1 MGEFCSLNPVSL
13 NPWGLQCHTHAH
25 APAVRRFPAHSNAAM
40 ALLADSTLACDS
52 SANSSV
58 KASVSNAR
66 APWRGRMRM
75 CMRTMEVHA
84 DASLTDVAEQ
94 RIKGVREREQLRAE
108 VEAGVRS
115 EVEAEY
121 RAEMGRLRYLPSPAY
136 LQTPQS
142 RR

>member
-1 MGEFCSLNPVSL
+1 MTLERRCAEP
-13 NPWGLQCHTHAH
+13 
-25 APAVRRFPAHSNAAM
+25 APTVER
-40 ALLADSTLACDS
+40 T
-52 SANSSV
+52 
-58 KASVSNAR
+58 
-66 APWRGRMRM
+66 
-75 CMRTMEVHA
+75 RTMEVHA